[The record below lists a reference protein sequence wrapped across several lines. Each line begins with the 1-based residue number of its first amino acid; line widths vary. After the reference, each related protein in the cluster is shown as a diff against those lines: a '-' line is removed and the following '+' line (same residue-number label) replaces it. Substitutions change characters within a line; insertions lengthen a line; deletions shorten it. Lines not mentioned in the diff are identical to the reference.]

1 MLIIGTTGAFSR
13 HPAQKSPPLPSQSR
27 DVVPRD
33 APIDPDRIALGIQ
46 QPWAELILRGVKTL
60 EIRSQATRQRGP
72 IYLYASKRP
81 SSLDAAAT
89 AARLH
94 EIEVAKLPFGLLVGT
109 VNLVDCRP
117 CTAKDAKAACV
128 PAELLKGQYAWQFA
142 EPRRLSEPAAVRF
155 LPYGIWFYPFK
166 RRRNGR
172 TNAEA

>member
-1 MLIIGTTGAFSR
+1 M
-13 HPAQKSPPLPSQSR
+13 
-27 DVVPRD
+27 PRD

-60 EIRSQATRQRGP
+60 EIRSQPTRQRGP

-81 SSLDAAAT
+81 SSLDAAGT

-94 EIEVAKLPFGLLVGT
+94 DIEVHSLPFGVLVGT

-117 CTAKDAKAACV
+117 CAAKDQKAACV
-128 PAELLKGQYAWQFA
+128 PATLLKGQYAWQLA
-142 EPRRLSEPAAVRF
+142 EPCRLAEPVAVRF

-166 RRRNGR
+166 RRPDGQSRKE
-172 TNAEA
+172 T